1 MEVNMSKDFL
11 DCLLAALSEAIGI
24 IAIYGIM
31 DLIVSFG
38 INYFAKEAGKLAL
51 QQLLKVTLKRLVPAG
66 IVILIAEILW
76 HIYWCS

>member
-1 MEVNMSKDFL
+1 MSKEFI

-24 IAIYGIM
+24 TAIYGII
-31 DLIVSFG
+31 DLIISSG

-51 QQLLKVTLKRLVPAG
+51 KQLLKTTLKRLVPAG
-66 IVILIAEILW
+66 VLILIAEILW